1 MRNAFLALLARA
13 PAHGYELKQAFE
25 AAVGG
30 VWPPLNAGQIYT
42 TLGRLERDG
51 LVRGMH
57 VEQSHKPDKKVYEL
71 TEEGAAALEA
81 WLDAP
86 IEGPRL
92 KDEFF
97 LKLVLARAGG
107 LNSRHDPAVMIERQ
121 RRRYLQELRD
131 LTAISAA
138 AAEEGNQTALLLAE
152 GALLH
157 VEADLKWLEVCEAEL
172 IGGTPS

>member
-1 MRNAFLALLARA
+1 MRNVFLALLTRA

-25 AAVGG
+25 SAVGG

-51 LVRGMH
+51 LVHGAH
-57 VEQSHKPDKKVYEL
+57 VEQAHKPDKKVYEL
-71 TEEGAAALEA
+71 TDEGRAELEA
-81 WLDAP
+81 WLDSA

-121 RRRYLQELRD
+121 RRRYLQEMRD
-131 LTAISAA
+131 LSAISTAA
-138 AAEEGNQTALLLAE
+138 AADGNRTALLLAE

-157 VEADLKWLEVCEAEL
+157 VDADLKWLELCEAEL
-172 IGGTPS
+172 TGGTPS

>member
-1 MRNAFLALLARA
+1 MRHAFLALLARA
-13 PAHGYELKQAFE
+13 PAHGYEIKQAFE

-51 LVRGMH
+51 LVRGVH

-71 TEEGAAALEA
+71 TDEGKAELEA
-81 WLDAP
+81 WLDTPTA
-86 IEGPRL
+86 GPRY

-107 LNSRHDPAVMIERQ
+107 LNSRHDPTLLIERQ
-121 RRRYLQELRD
+121 RRRYFQELRD
-131 LTAISAA
+131 LTAIAATA
-138 AAEEGNQTALLLAE
+138 AAEGNRTAALLAE
-152 GALLH
+152 GAMLH
-157 VEADLKWLEVCEAEL
+157 VQADLQWLELCQAEL
-172 IGGTPS
+172 TGGTP